1 MHNDPAVKV
10 LVEQLEENM
19 VLVGDTVVAKA
30 IAEYLVE
37 NDQLPLLISTLTTKE
52 CSELVWALYSHDAQK
67 FHMMLLQN
75 RKPDKEFRTVE
86 EMLNDE

>member
-1 MHNDPAVKV
+1 MHSNPAVKV

-30 IAEYLVE
+30 IAEYLIE
-37 NDQLPLLISTLTTKE
+37 NDQLPLLVSTLTDVE
-52 CSELVWALYSHDAQK
+52 CSELVWALYSNDAQK

-75 RKPDKEFRTVE
+75 RKPEKEFTSVV
-86 EMLNDE
+86 EMLNDN

>member
-30 IAEYLVE
+30 IAEYLIE
-37 NDQLPLLISTLTTKE
+37 NDQLPLLVSTLTDVE
-52 CSELVWALYSHDAQK
+52 CSELVWSLS
-67 FHMMLLQN
+67 L
-75 RKPDKEFRTVE
+75 
-86 EMLNDE
+86 